1 MSPSTGRTLK
11 GRREPL
17 SRDRILAAAVALSDR
32 DGLSGLTMR
41 SLGAELGVEA
51 MSLYKHVANKDEI
64 LAGMVELV
72 LEQIDVPA
80 EGTPWRDAMRE
91 RAHSSLSVLRAHP
104 WAIGLIQ
111 SAPPTMAVLR
121 HHDRVFGILRAGGFT
136 PKGTSIAF
144 SVLASYVYG
153 YVVQEASFQFT
164 TSDELHQATRQVLD
178 TFDPD
183 TYPHLTELSNEV
195 ILQPG
200 YTYADDFDLGLEVVL
215 DGLQTLLERSSTLAP
230 RRRGRREAKR

>member
-1 MSPSTGRTLK
+1 MPTSTGRGRK
-11 GRREPL
+11 GPRAPL
-17 SRDRILAAAVALSDR
+17 SRDRILVAAVVLADR
-32 DGLSGLTMR
+32 DGLAGLTMR

-72 LEQIDVPA
+72 LTQIDVPD
-80 EGTPWRDAMRE
+80 EGAPWRDAMWA
-91 RAHSSLSVLRAHP
+91 RAHSSLSVFRAHP
-104 WAIGLIQ
+104 WAVGLLQ
-111 SAPPTMAVLR
+111 SEPPTIAVLA

-136 PKGTSIAF
+136 AMGTSIAF

-153 YVVQEASFQFT
+153 FVVQEASFQFT
-164 TSDELHQATRQVLD
+164 TSEELHEATTQVLD
-178 TFDPD
+178 TFDPVV
-183 TYPHLTELSNEV
+183 YPHLAELATEV

-215 DGLQTLLERSSTLAP
+215 DGLQTLLEKSSGPEP
-230 RRRGRREAKR
+230 RRRTRTAAKR